1 MDYPK
6 TKKVDV
12 TDDYF
17 GVKVVDPYRWLEDD
31 NSEETKE
38 WVRTQNELTD
48 KFFSQISYRD
58 IIKSKIEDILSCQ
71 RYWPTLNGNHND
83 TGIKVGQYYYFAMN
97 NGLDEAN
104 IFYRLRN
111 ANEEPEVF
119 LNPKDFKVNGEHTSL
134 ALFDVS
140 KDCKYMVFSVSK
152 SGSDWKELRVIET
165 DTKKIL
171 PDVVKWVKFTSPVF
185 FRDGFFY
192 GGYDKP
198 EEGNEL
204 VQANTNQKVFFH
216 KLGTNQNQDRLI
228 FEDNDNPK
236 QINGIQVNKDETYAI
251 IYKFGDLKSCMFGLL
266 DKENPTFK
274 TIIEPSDKDSWCV
287 GEIGNKLA
295 FLTSIDAPKKRLV
308 TIDPN
313 NPDSKN
319 WTTIIPECDN
329 VLDQVEVYGDKL
341 LVSYIDNVKTRLYV
355 CLLDG
360 KMEKEI
366 QLPSIGSAHFVACE
380 DEVLAAFESFTQPP
394 SIIKIDLENAITSVF
409 LSAPPRPVNITVSQ
423 EFCVSKDG
431 TKVPM
436 FIIHEHNAIS
446 PMSTMLYGYGG
457 FDNPLLP
464 MFSLRALLL
473 AELGC
478 CYVIANLRGGGE
490 FGEDWHNA
498 GKLENKQNVFDDFI
512 SCAQY
517 LIQTGYTTK
526 NTLAIHG
533 GSNGGLL
540 VGACMTQKP
549 ELFKVAL
556 PSVGVMD
563 MLRYHKFTIGWAW
576 VKEYGSSDVKE
587 QFDYIHKYSPIHNLK
602 TGVCYP
608 STLVTTS
615 DHDDRVVPAHSFKFA
630 ATLQE
635 VQSCPNP
642 TLIRVMTDSGH
653 GDKSL
658 LKTINE
664 MTDIVCFML
673 HHTSFDHCKLID
685 PMESAKVGVCVIEES

>member
-17 GVKVVDPYRWLEDD
+17 GVKVADPYRWFEDD
-31 NSEETKE
+31 NSEETRE
-38 WVRTQNELTD
+38 WVKLQNELAD
-48 KFFSQISYRD
+48 KFFSQVSYRD

-71 RYWPTLNGNHND
+71 RYWPALMDNHNR
-83 TGIKVGQYYYFAMN
+83 TGLRIGEYCYFAKN

-104 IFYRLRN
+104 IYFRVKK
-111 ANEEPEVF
+111 AGDEPEEF

-134 ALFDVS
+134 ALYDASNDGRYVA
-140 KDCKYMVFSVSK
+140 FSVSK
-152 SGSDWKELRVIET
+152 SGSDWKEIRIVNTET
-165 DTKKIL
+165 KEIL
-171 PDVVKWVKFTSPVF
+171 PDVIKWVKFTSPAF
-185 FRDGFFY
+185 FKDGFFY
-192 GGYDKP
+192 GGYEKP
-198 EEGNEL
+198 VEGNEL
-204 VQANTNQKVFFH
+204 VQANTNQKIFYH
-216 KLGTNQNQDRLI
+216 KLGTTQDEDKLV
-228 FEDNDNPK
+228 FEDKENPK
-236 QINGIQVNKDETYAI
+236 QINGIRVSKNEDYAI
-251 IYKFGDLKSCMFGLL
+251 IHKFSDNNSFMYGLL
-266 DKENPTFK
+266 DGDTPAFK
-274 TIIEPSDKDSWCV
+274 TIIEPSDHESWCI
-287 GEIGNKLA
+287 GEIDNKLA
-295 FLTSIDAPKKRLV
+295 FVTNNNAPRSKLV
-308 TIDPN
+308 LIDPN
-313 NPDSKN
+313 NPDPEN
-319 WTTIIPECDN
+319 WKTVIPECDN
-329 VLDQVEVYGDKL
+329 VLEQVEIFGDKL
-341 LVSYIDNVKTRLYV
+341 LVSYIVNVKSRLYV
-355 CLLDG
+355 YSLDG
-360 KMEKEI
+360 VMEKEI
-366 QLPSIGSAHFVACE
+366 QLPSIGSAHFVASG
-380 DEVLAAFESFTQPP
+380 DEVFAAFESFIQPP
-394 SIIKIDLENAITSVF
+394 SILKIDLENATSGIF
-409 LSAPPRPVNITVSQ
+409 LSAPPRPVSINVNQ

-436 FIIHEHNAIS
+436 FIIHEQNAIS
-446 PMSTMLYGYGG
+446 PMATMLYGYGG
-457 FDNPLLP
+457 FNNPLLP
-464 MFSLRALLL
+464 MFSLRALLM

-540 VGACMTQKP
+540 VGACMTQRP

-587 QFDYIHKYSPIHNLK
+587 QFEYIHKYSPLHNLK
-602 TGVCYP
+602 AGVCYP

-642 TLIRVMTDSGH
+642 TLIRIMTDSGH

-658 LKTINE
+658 SKTINE
-664 MTDIVCFML
+664 ITDIVCFML
-673 HHTSFDHCKLID
+673 HHTSFDHCKLIN
-685 PMESAKVGVCVIEES
+685 PMESAKVGVCVVEET

>member
-17 GVKVVDPYRWLEDD
+17 GVKVADPYRWLEDD
-31 NSEETKE
+31 NSEETKD
-38 WVRTQNELTD
+38 WVKLQNELTD
-48 KFFSQISYRD
+48 KFFSQVAYRD

-71 RYWPTLNGNHND
+71 RYWQALGFNHTK
-83 TGIKVGQYYYFAMN
+83 TGIKVGDFYYFAMN

-104 IFYRLRN
+104 IFYRIRN
-111 ANEEPEVF
+111 KDEEPEVF
-119 LNPKDFKVNGEHTSL
+119 LDPKDFKYNTEHNSL
-134 ALFDVS
+134 FLCDVS
-140 KDCKYMVFSVSK
+140 SDGKYMVFSISK

-165 DTKKIL
+165 ETKKIL
-171 PDVVKWVKFTSPVF
+171 PDAIKWVKFVHPAF
-185 FRDGFFY
+185 YKDGFFY

-204 VQANTNQKVFFH
+204 VQANTNQKIFYH
-216 KLGTNQNQDRLI
+216 KLGTSQDQDRLI
-228 FEDNDNPK
+228 FEDAQNPK
-236 QINGIQVNKDETYAI
+236 QINYIHVDKDETYTI
-251 IYKFGDLKSCMFGLL
+251 IYKFGDLRSCVYGLL
-266 DKENPTFK
+266 NVENPTFK
-274 TIIEPSDKDSWCV
+274 TIIEPSEKDSWCV
-287 GEIGNKLA
+287 GEIDKKLA
-295 FLTSIDAPKKRLV
+295 FITNIDAPKKRLV
-308 TIDPN
+308 TIDPD
-313 NPDSKN
+313 NPNPKN

-355 CLLDG
+355 YSFDG

-366 QLPSIGSAHFVACE
+366 QLPSIGSAHFVASG
-380 DEVLAAFESFTQPP
+380 DEVFAAFESFTQPP
-394 SIIKIDLENAITSVF
+394 SILKIDLENATTSIF
-409 LSAPPRPVNITVSQ
+409 LSAPPRPVNINVNQ

-436 FIIHEHNAIS
+436 FIIHEQNAIS
-446 PMSTMLYGYGG
+446 PMATMLYGYGG
-457 FDNPLLP
+457 FNNPLLP
-464 MFSLRALLL
+464 MFSLRALLM

-540 VGACMTQKP
+540 VGACMTQRP
-549 ELFKVAL
+549 ELFKVVL

-576 VKEYGSSDVKE
+576 VKEYGSSDAKE
-587 QFDYIHKYSPIHNLK
+587 QFDYIYRYSPLHNLK
-602 TGVCYP
+602 AGVCYP

-642 TLIRVMTDSGH
+642 TLIRIMTDSGH

-658 LKTINE
+658 SKTINE
-664 MTDIVCFML
+664 ITDIVCFML